1 MHYEVSGPVK
11 LWNDD
16 DAWHFFLLPA
26 EVSAEIF
33 EVSNQLRRGFNSVR
47 VEASIGLTN
56 WRTSVFWSAKEQC
69 FMLPLKKAV
78 RQVHNIS
85 VGDDITVLIELVD
98 F

>member
-11 LWNDD
+11 LWSDD

-26 EVSAEIF
+26 DASAEIYD
-33 EVSNQLRRGFNSVR
+33 VSNQLRRGFNSVR
-47 VEASIGLTN
+47 VDARIGATA
-56 WRTSVFWSAKEQC
+56 WRTSVFWSAKEQR

-78 RQVHNIS
+78 RQAHNIS
-85 VGDDITVLIELVD
+85 VGDTIMVSIELVD

>member
-1 MHYEVSGPVK
+1 MRFEVSGPVR

-26 EVSAEIF
+26 DVSAEIY

-47 VEASIGLTN
+47 VDAQIGETA

-78 RQVHNIS
+78 RKAQNIAL
-85 VGDDITVLIELVD
+85 GDTPTILIELVD

>member
-1 MHYEVSGPVK
+1 MRFEVSGPVR

-26 EVSAEIF
+26 DVSAEIY

-47 VEASIGLTN
+47 VDARLGNSS

-78 RQVHNIS
+78 RKAENVAL
-85 VGDDITVLIELVD
+85 GDTPTIQIELVD